1 MKHKKL
7 SFTEREMIQYLYNE
21 NKSLKRA
28 NERLEKE
35 NDMLRAELNT
45 YRDGIDVYDC
55 WDEPAIG
62 APHGW

>member
-1 MKHKKL
+1 M
-7 SFTEREMIQYLYNE
+7 
-21 NKSLKRA
+21 LK
-28 NERLEKE
+28 
-35 NDMLRAELNT
+35 AELNT